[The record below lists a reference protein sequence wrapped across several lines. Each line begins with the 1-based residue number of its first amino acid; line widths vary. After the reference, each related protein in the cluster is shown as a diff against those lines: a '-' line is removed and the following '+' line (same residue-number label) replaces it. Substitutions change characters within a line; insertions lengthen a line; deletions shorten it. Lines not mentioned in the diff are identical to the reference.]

1 MKHALFI
8 ILLFIC
14 ELANAQNTIDK
25 INKYRAQH
33 ESAILREYFS
43 LLSIPNYA
51 LDKVNIDKNAVFI
64 EAMLKK
70 RGIQTKLLE
79 SNTKG
84 SPKAVYGEVIVPG
97 AKQTLIFYAHY
108 DGQAVNPEKWHPS
121 IKPYQPVLL
130 DQSIE
135 KSGKIIAF
143 PANGQAFNPEWRI
156 ACRSSSDDK
165 AGVMTIINAYDA
177 LVKTGAKL
185 NNNIKFFFEGE
196 EEIGSLHLAEILDKH
211 KDLLKADLWLIAD
224 GPVHQ
229 SGLPMIDFGVRG
241 DVNVDL
247 TVYGPKRPLHSGHY
261 GNWAPNPCLIMSK
274 LLASMKDEDGKVK
287 IKGYYDDV
295 IPFTASEKQAFNAI
309 PNVDAQMKKELGIS
323 MPELGGKTLFETF
336 EWPSLNI
343 NGIKCADVEDKA
355 RNVIAT
361 ESKATLDLRQVLG
374 TDYLKQCDLLKKH
387 IMEEGFLV
395 LDRAPTDEER
405 LQYPKIVKFNIVNG
419 GYNAQRTP
427 IDLPIAQQVIKAVR
441 SATKK
446 QLILEPTSGGSLP
459 LYLFEKHLNTRVINL
474 CIVNHDNNQH
484 SENENVRLQNLWDSI
499 AQIAA
504 IMIMD

>member
-1 MKHALFI
+1 MKYALFI
-8 ILLFIC
+8 ILLFAC

-121 IKPYQPVLL
+121 IQPYQPVLL
-130 DQSIE
+130 DESIE

-143 PANGQAFNPEWRI
+143 PANGQAFNPAWRI

-177 LVKTGAKL
+177 LVKTGVKL

-196 EEIGSLHLAEILDKH
+196 EEIGSLHLADILDKN

-323 MPELGGKTLFETF
+323 KPELGGKTLFETF

-343 NGIKCADVEDKA
+343 NGIKCADVEDK
-355 RNVIAT
+355 
-361 ESKATLDLRQVLG
+361 
-374 TDYLKQCDLLKKH
+374 YL
-387 IMEEGFLV
+387 E
-395 LDRAPTDEER
+395 
-405 LQYPKIVKFNIVNG
+405 
-419 GYNAQRTP
+419 
-427 IDLPIAQQVIKAVR
+427 
-441 SATKK
+441 
-446 QLILEPTSGGSLP
+446 
-459 LYLFEKHLNTRVINL
+459 
-474 CIVNHDNNQH
+474 
-484 SENENVRLQNLWDSI
+484 
-499 AQIAA
+499 
-504 IMIMD
+504 MII